1 MHNDSDIDCT
11 PVTELRGCNNGNEKD
26 SNKQIKTQ
34 ALDSSGLQ
42 VKQKPE

>member
-11 PVTELRGCNNGNEKD
+11 QLTELCGCTNGNKKD